1 MTTLQKMK
9 DAICRSYDWCDQR
22 GPDDYDGYLRDCATR
37 HEVAKAKTWQ
47 QLANCAPSRW
57 SCRIADRSLLQNGD

>member
-9 DAICRSYDWCDQR
+9 DSICRAYDWCDQR

-37 HEVAKAKTWQ
+37 HEVAKAKTWA
-47 QLANCAPSRW
+47 QLADCAPSRW